1 MSSQHLARIWSSV
14 TSLRAFLV
22 KIRMQGAE
30 EETRKPAIRRRCGLR
45 LYNGCEGGETE
56 S

>member
-1 MSSQHLARIWSSV
+1 MSSQRLARIWSPV

-30 EETRKPAIRRRCGLR
+30 EETRKPAIRKK
-45 LYNGCEGGETE
+45 EVWTE
-56 S
+56 IV